1 MSNMNTSVPCA
12 YFSVYH
18 KKSPVYANDWV
29 FPIQTGFLQSHED
42 LGFLKDCDGIN
53 IAEKNRNYGEL
64 TAHYWVWKN
73 FLPSFTGD
81 YIGFG
86 HYRRFLSLRNKW
98 SERLKREFVTKSHA
112 EFSHLF
118 GEVYT
123 LDTFR
128 AFCGD
133 ADAIVPRRLRFRR
146 RRLIPQSTY
155 SQFVCWHPKRDLD
168 ACLSVIARRHPGYV
182 PYCDKFF
189 RGNSGWFWLN
199 FILRKEL
206 FADWCEWIFDVLGAL
221 EKECDWSTYDT
232 YDTIRIPAYL
242 AERLFNVWLL
252 KQKAEKG
259 LKIKETPLYLLCDT
273 EKA

>member
-1 MSNMNTSVPCA
+1 MNTAVSCA

-18 KKSPVYANDWV
+18 KKAPVYANDWI

-53 IAEKNRNYGEL
+53 IAEKNRNFAEL

-86 HYRRFLSLRNKW
+86 HYRRFLALRNKR
-98 SERLKREFVTKSHA
+98 SERREQRCVAMSLP
-112 EFSHLF
+112 EFSRLF

-123 LDTFR
+123 LDSFR
-128 AFCGD
+128 AFCGN
-133 ADAIVPRRLRFRR
+133 ADVIVPRKWHFLRKKK
-146 RRLIPQSTY
+146 RLIRRKQTIL
-155 SQFVCWHPKRDLD
+155 SQFESCHPKRDLD
-168 ACLSVIARRHPGYV
+168 ICCSIIAQRHPDYV
-182 PYCDKFF
+182 PYLKSFF
-189 RGNSGWFWLN
+189 AGKSGWFCLN

-206 FADWCEWIFDVLGAL
+206 FEDWCEWLFDILGEL
-221 EKECDWSTYDT
+221 EKKCDWSTYDT
-232 YDTIRIPAYL
+232 YNTIRIPAYL

-252 KQKAEKG
+252 KQKAEKR
-259 LKIKETPLYLLCDT
+259 LKIKETPMYFLV
-273 EKA
+273 